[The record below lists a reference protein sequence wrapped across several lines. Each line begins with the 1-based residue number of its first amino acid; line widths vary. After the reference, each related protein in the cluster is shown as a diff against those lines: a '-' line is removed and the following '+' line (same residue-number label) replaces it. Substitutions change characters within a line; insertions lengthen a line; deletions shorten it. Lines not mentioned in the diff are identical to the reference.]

1 MVNWTPTTDMI
12 TGLTPVAGALVDL
25 IIAFFP
31 VLVVGA
37 LLGMILD
44 IFQGVSSSFSRGF
57 RF

>member
-1 MVNWTPTTDMI
+1 MVNWSTTTDML
-12 TGLTPVAGALVDL
+12 TGLSPVADGLVSL

-37 LLGMILD
+37 LLGLILD
-44 IFQGVSSSFSRGF
+44 IFQGVAGSFGKGF

>member
-1 MVNWTPTTDMI
+1 MVNWDTTTGMI
-12 TGLTPVAGALVDL
+12 TGLSPVAEALVSL

-44 IFQGVSSSFSRGF
+44 IFQGVSSSFGRGF